1 MEKQSKDPYVK
12 ITKNSLTSDVWN
24 GNIVRKLLEKL
35 KY

>member
-12 ITKNSLTSDVWN
+12 ITKNSLASDVWN
-24 GNIVRKLLEKL
+24 SNIGRKLLKKL